1 VKITTTRSLR
11 EWCESAVQT
20 LPVPAPFTLEGFL
33 EQVGDHSGRRIELLP
48 AILGAT
54 APCGMLVG
62 TDDVD
67 YICFAANT
75 SPLHRRHIVL
85 HEVGHLWL
93 EHKGTTVAL
102 DTPTPPDP
110 AAPGPVTAGPV
121 AGDLGDSALAAL
133 KTLLP
138 DLPEAVIKR
147 IMGRTVF
154 DKREERE
161 AELFALLAGP
171 VITRAG
177 RIPAQAR
184 DNVLDRIREV
194 FDAPAAG
201 CGARG

>member
-1 VKITTTRSLR
+1 MKITTTRSLR

>member
-1 VKITTTRSLR
+1 VR
-11 EWCESAVQT
+11 T
-20 LPVPAPFTLEGFL
+20 LPIPRPFTLEGFL

>member
-1 VKITTTRSLR
+1 MKITTTRTFR
-11 EWCESAVQT
+11 EWCESAVHT
-20 LPVPAPFTLEGFL
+20 LPIPAPFTLEGFL

-93 EHKGTTVAL
+93 AHKGTTVAL
-102 DTPTPPDP
+102 DSTPIAVSGVASTDP
-110 AAPGPVTAGPV
+110 TADAAE
-121 AGDLGDSALAAL
+121 DLGDSALAAL

-171 VITRAG
+171 ALTRAA
-177 RIPAQAR
+177 RIPAQPR
-184 DNVLDRIREV
+184 DNVLERIREV

-201 CGARG
+201 YGARG